1 MDLLTDKIADTRART
16 TSLSKG
22 TVFWYR
28 DRSKVYGGIVLDHQ
42 PSGYFLISISEECDE
57 VPQAAADVLRQIF
70 YTAAW
75 FSELDLLPNRRIH
88 VVGHMEM
95 DEDFNGRAGFYC
107 TPEDLIV
114 KNCGQRDTWHH
125 TFRAYAIPDTK
136 MQSVLHP
143 RQLSKTRGI

>member
-1 MDLLTDKIADTRART
+1 MELQANAAGLRSLAQQLLQIANGEIDSVFYDTDPGDLEEG
-16 TSLSKG
+16 SLFLQI
-22 TVFWYR
+22 T
-28 DRSKVYGGIVLDHQ
+28 KV
-42 PSGYFLISISEECDE
+42 
-57 VPQAAADVLRQIF
+57 QA
-70 YTAAW
+70 
-75 FSELDLLPNRRIH
+75 E
-88 VVGHMEM
+88 GHMEM

-114 KNCGQRDTWHH
+114 KNCGQRDAWLH